1 VKDCSIQRK
10 LNRTPQCLPRDHA
23 PRRKIEVSRDAC
35 EKAAGIFRA
44 LGDTTRLQMLAMLS
58 AGDLCVTE
66 IADRLGDSLSA
77 VSQRLKLLRAERIV
91 RQRREGKHIYYSFAD
106 GHVAELIANALAHAD
121 EAPNSTR
128 RPSRPAA
135 VRRT

>member
-1 VKDCSIQRK
+1 M
-10 LNRTPQCLPRDHA
+10 LNRQPRVPNREPQCLPKDHA
-23 PRRKIEVSRDAC
+23 GRQKIEVNRDAC

-44 LGDTTRLQMLAMLS
+44 LGDTARLQMLAMLS
-58 AGDLCVTE
+58 EGDLCVTE

-106 GHVAELIANALAHAD
+106 RHVAELIANALAHAN
-121 EAPNSTR
+121 E
-128 RPSRPAA
+128 
-135 VRRT
+135 